1 MDAALPSLHRC
12 TRWHLW
18 GRLLR
23 EESSPPRLLG
33 RSYAGTS
40 CWGLLPFICNAHYLK
55 FLSLQGV
62 PKTHDHWLGHVTPGP
77 RAPTSQKGAVP
88 QYMGTLAKRSPK
100 GPPREGV
107 GHWLLVF
114 PSHSGG
120 ICGRYSP
127 RELRCPMRHEVTR
140 CTSYNDPW
148 RFSYRAN
155 GKQAQGHIVCLWQG
169 RIWNL
174 VFLFPSQLV
183 AFGQWWKF

>member
-12 TRWHLW
+12 THWHLW
-18 GRLLR
+18 GRLPR
-23 EESSPPRLLG
+23 EESSPLRLLG
-33 RSYAGTS
+33 CSYAGTY
-40 CWGLLPFICNAHYLK
+40 CWGLLPFICNAHYWK
-55 FLSLQGV
+55 FLSLQWV

-77 RAPTSQKGAVP
+77 RAPISQEGGSAPVH
-88 QYMGTLAKRSPK
+88 GNSKRSPK

-120 ICGRYSP
+120 TCGRYSP
-127 RELRCPMRHEVTR
+127 RELRFPWGMRSPEGVRATR
-140 CTSYNDPW
+140 ILGDFHTVQT
-148 RFSYRAN
+148 

-174 VFLFPSQLV
+174 VLFLSQLV